1 VSDSERAFRRFFE
14 AHHCDLSRLAYL
26 LTGENDA
33 ADDLAADAFVEV
45 WRHWGRVAA
54 ADSPLAYARGIVA
67 NLARQ
72 WIKRQSRERLG
83 LRGLGLLRRVGVEPD
98 TSAVLDVRAA
108 LRRLPPRRREC
119 VVLRYAFDVPE
130 REVAQILGIS
140 VGAVKSHAS
149 RGAAQLSEY
158 LKDLPSGG
166 AHASA
171 AGPQPPRR
179 AA

>member
-1 VSDSERAFRRFFE
+1 VSETERAFRRFFE
-14 AHHCDLSRLAYL
+14 QSHADLARLAYL
-26 LTGENDA
+26 LTGETGV

-45 WRHWGRVAA
+45 WRHWQRVAA

-72 WIKRQSRERLG
+72 WIKRQGRERMG
-83 LRGLGLLRRVGVEPD
+83 LRGLGLLRRPGGEPD
-98 TSAVLDVRAA
+98 TNVVLDVRAA

-130 REVAQILGIS
+130 REVAEILGIS
-140 VGAVKSHAS
+140 VGAVKSQAS

-158 LKDLPSGG
+158 LQDLPVGGG
-166 AHASA
+166 ARAT
-171 AGPQPPRR
+171 AG
-179 AA
+179 